1 MLRLLAS
8 LTLLSAAQGFV
19 VPAEFNVAV
28 DKLMVP
34 LPPVLPSNDPL
45 ELLTKTAVVPLI
57 LYAPFYHAARNTKT
71 PVPMDEI
78 DFDAPLDRQLKV
90 DHIVRRQPFTLGFG
104 DQGTWTTPPSFLQQT
119 LHLYEPEH
127 AYQLPSFDE
136 EYFSLVDDECYLGKD
151 FTAADCVDYDPMH
164 KGRHNKIVIS

>member
-1 MLRLLAS
+1 MLRLLAF
-8 LTLLSAAQGFV
+8 LALLSAAQGFV
-19 VPAEFNVAV
+19 VPAEFNVV
-28 DKLMVP
+28 FDKL
-34 LPPVLPSNDPL
+34 PSAGENDPL

-57 LYAPFYHAARNTKT
+57 LYAPFYQAGRATKL
-71 PVPMDEI
+71 VPMDEI

-104 DQGTWTTPPSFLQQT
+104 DQGTYTPPTFLQQA
-119 LHLYEPEH
+119 LNLYEPEH

-151 FTAADCVDYDPMH
+151 FTAQDCVDFDPMH
-164 KGRHNKIVIS
+164 KGRHNKIVIN